1 MKIAKGRGIVLLQ
14 NFREIS
20 VFSCIYFIFTFHN
33 TGLVEDYGLVNFIPL
48 NVESKEMMLNVKN
61 NVDKANG
68 YCFGPEERNV
78 QAYMSSAYGV
88 TDFEYS
94 KTSEVREQYMDNDL
108 DKRGKTAQI
117 HCSMHTHCTS
127 R

>member
-1 MKIAKGRGIVLLQ
+1 
-14 NFREIS
+14 
-20 VFSCIYFIFTFHN
+20 
-33 TGLVEDYGLVNFIPL
+33 
-48 NVESKEMMLNVKN
+48 MMLNVKN

-108 DKRGKTAQI
+108 DKIDKEPGFQVWFLWRIKSLYILHFKNLRKFLPSYYTI
-117 HCSMHTHCTS
+117 CPVSKLHKKVRENSNNH
-127 R
+127 